1 MFCRSPLFGDTVPES
16 ALAPAAGAALSRP
29 AHSTNRSGSQAG
41 SAAELRAMRRK
52 LDDMHA
58 EDPEK
63 QGGKNIVNGTN
74 DPAIPLHT
82 YFCRGLMEMVYTVLR
97 VTGAFP
103 DYDFTPVTYL
113 IIVQTGDRLGAGTDS
128 KVGSGLLIRLLQLL
142 HSRDT
147 TSERFWCCSR
157 VCLSLRGVGVC
168 GIARGARQLWEAN
181 ARETRCNRRNISPCW
196 A

>member
-1 MFCRSPLFGDTVPES
+1 MFCRSPLFGATVLES

-82 YFCRGLMEMVYTVLR
+82 DFCRGLMEMVYTVLR
-97 VTGAFP
+97 HCSTPESLISAQSPPADIVT
-103 DYDFTPVTYL
+103 
-113 IIVQTGDRLGAGTDS
+113 
-128 KVGSGLLIRLLQLL
+128 
-142 HSRDT
+142 
-147 TSERFWCCSR
+147 
-157 VCLSLRGVGVC
+157 SLF
-168 GIARGARQLWEAN
+168 
-181 ARETRCNRRNISPCW
+181 
-196 A
+196 